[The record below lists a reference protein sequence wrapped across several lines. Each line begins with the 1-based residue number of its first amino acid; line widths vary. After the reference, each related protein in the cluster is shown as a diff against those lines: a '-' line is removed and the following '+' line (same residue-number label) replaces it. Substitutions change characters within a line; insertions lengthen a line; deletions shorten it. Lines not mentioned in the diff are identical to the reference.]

1 MVGLISFEG
10 FKPDGNEPIY
20 LQIVGYVKRGIVSG
34 EIASGEELPSR
45 RMLSALLGVN
55 PNTAQKACRML
66 EEEGILVSHT
76 GAKSYVTYTEEKRR
90 ALTTELVA
98 DGVRAAALRLK
109 HLGIT
114 LDEAIRLISRA
125 WEEDEKE

>member
-66 EEEGILVSHT
+66 VEEGILVSHT

>member
-1 MVGLISFEG
+1 M
-10 FKPDGNEPIY
+10 
-20 LQIVGYVKRGIVSG
+20 
-34 EIASGEELPSR
+34 
-45 RMLSALLGVN
+45 
-55 PNTAQKACRML
+55 
-66 EEEGILVSHT
+66 
-76 GAKSYVTYTEEKRR
+76 TYTEEKRR

>member
-66 EEEGILVSHT
+66 EEDGILVSHT

>member
-1 MVGLISFEG
+1 MAGLVSFEL
-10 FKPDGNEPIY
+10 FKPEGNEPIY

-34 EIASGEELPSR
+34 EIASGDELPSR

-98 DGVRAAALRLK
+98 DGVRAAARRFK
-109 HLGIT
+109 DLGIT

>member
-1 MVGLISFEG
+1 MVSLVSFEG

-34 EIASGEELPSR
+34 EITSGEELPSR

>member
-1 MVGLISFEG
+1 MVSLVSFEG

-114 LDEAIRLISRA
+114 LEEAIRLISRA

>member
-1 MVGLISFEG
+1 MVSLVSFEG

-66 EEEGILVSHT
+66 EEEGILVSHA
-76 GAKSYVTYTEEKRR
+76 GSKSFVTFTAERREE
-90 ALTTELVA
+90 LTAELVVSGA
-98 DGVRAAALRLK
+98 TAAALKLK
-109 HLGIT
+109 QLGIT
-114 LDEAIRLISRA
+114 LEEAIRLISRV
-125 WEEDEKE
+125 WEEDERK

>member
-1 MVGLISFEG
+1 MISFEG

>member
-1 MVGLISFEG
+1 MVSLVSFEG

-34 EIASGEELPSR
+34 EIASGDELPSR

>member
-34 EIASGEELPSR
+34 EIASGQELPSR

>member
-1 MVGLISFEG
+1 MVSLVSFEG

-76 GAKSYVTYTEEKRR
+76 GAKSYVTYTEEKCR

>member
-1 MVGLISFEG
+1 MVSLVSFEG

-125 WEEDEKE
+125 WEEDKDQ

>member
-1 MVGLISFEG
+1 MVSLVSFEG

>member
-1 MVGLISFEG
+1 MVSLVSFEG

-66 EEEGILVSHT
+66 EEDGILVSHT